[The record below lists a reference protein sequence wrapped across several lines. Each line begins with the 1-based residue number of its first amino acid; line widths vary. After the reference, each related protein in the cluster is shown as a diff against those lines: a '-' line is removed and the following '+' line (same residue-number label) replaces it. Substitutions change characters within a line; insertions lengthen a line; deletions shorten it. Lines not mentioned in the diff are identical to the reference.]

1 MTISSDSHQAPNG
14 VRFEPWIG
22 REYESVVGARWLLLG
37 ESHYGEPGTETPE
50 FTKDVVRELVFTKRY
65 SYFTK
70 IAKLVLGQSPGHFL
84 TDEDLHKFWDRV
96 AFYNYVQSLVGTA
109 ARIRPT
115 QSMWAAAQAPF
126 LEVLGTLRPTHILVL
141 GWELWRFLPLGSGER
156 VVVLQDGTR
165 YAFRE
170 YQLASGKAVA
180 GCVKHPSGRGTRY
193 VEDRK
198 VVEALLDCTGDGGRA
213 ARASM

>member
-1 MTISSDSHQAPNG
+1 MISSDSDQAPKG
-14 VRFEPWIG
+14 VRFDPWIG

-37 ESHYGEPGTETPE
+37 ESHYGRPGTERPG
-50 FTKDVVRELVFTKRY
+50 FTKDVIRELVFTKRY

-70 IAKLVLGQSPGHFL
+70 IAKLVLGLPPGHFL
-84 TDEDLHKFWDRV
+84 TDDDLHTFWNRV
-96 AFYNYVQSLVGTA
+96 TFYNYVQSLVGTT

-115 QSMWAAAQAPF
+115 QTMWEAAKSPF
-126 LEVLGTLRPTHILVL
+126 LEVLRTVRPTHILVL
-141 GWELWRFLPLGSGER
+141 GWELWRFLPVGSGER

-170 YQLASGKAVA
+170 YQLASGTAVA

-193 VEDRK
+193 VEDRR
-198 VVEALLDCTGDGGRA
+198 VVEALLDCTGEGGRPA
-213 ARASM
+213 GASM